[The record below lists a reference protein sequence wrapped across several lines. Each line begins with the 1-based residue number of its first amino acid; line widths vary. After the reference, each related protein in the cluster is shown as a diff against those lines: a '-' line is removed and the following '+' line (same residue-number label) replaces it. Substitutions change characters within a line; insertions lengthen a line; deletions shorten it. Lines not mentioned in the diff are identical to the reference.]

1 MTTRRVVRAAKKCP
15 CAAEA
20 SWARMPLGDTK
31 ELALAEG
38 MNDLAANVLFSA
50 AQSCKRLVP
59 ARKMELAPRK
69 ALGSTLC
76 SARFRLCCSVEA
88 ART

>member
-1 MTTRRVVRAAKKCP
+1 
-15 CAAEA
+15 
-20 SWARMPLGDTK
+20 MPLGDTK
-31 ELALAEG
+31 ELALAGG

-50 AQSCKRLVP
+50 AQSCKRLVRH
-59 ARKMELAPRK
+59 AKMEQAPRK

>member
-1 MTTRRVVRAAKKCP
+1 
-15 CAAEA
+15 
-20 SWARMPLGDTK
+20 MPLGDRK
-31 ELALAEG
+31 ELAEAEG

-76 SARFRLCCSVEA
+76 PPVSAVLLSRGSPDINITAQDATRP
-88 ART
+88 

>member
-1 MTTRRVVRAAKKCP
+1 
-15 CAAEA
+15 
-20 SWARMPLGDTK
+20 MPLGDTK

-50 AQSCKRLVP
+50 AQSCKRLIP

-76 SARFRLCCSVEA
+76 FPPVSACA
-88 ART
+88 AQ

>member
-1 MTTRRVVRAAKKCP
+1 
-15 CAAEA
+15 
-20 SWARMPLGDTK
+20 MPLGDTK

-59 ARKMELAPRK
+59 ARKMELASRK

-76 SARFRLCCSVEA
+76 SPGSPVLLGRGSPDIIITAQDATRP
-88 ART
+88 